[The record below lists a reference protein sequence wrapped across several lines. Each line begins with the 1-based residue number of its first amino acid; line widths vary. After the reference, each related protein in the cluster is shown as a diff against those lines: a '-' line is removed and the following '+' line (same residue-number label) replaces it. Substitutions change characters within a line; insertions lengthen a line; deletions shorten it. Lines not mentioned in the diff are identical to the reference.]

1 MTPVVSK
8 AREQIRG
15 TSMPRASIARRAPM
29 MLDLVCSRSWVVS
42 TIRASE
48 PPARRPS
55 AFFW

>member
-8 AREQIRG
+8 ASEQISG
-15 TSMPRASIARRAPM
+15 TCTPRASMARRAPM

-42 TIRASE
+42 TISASE

-55 AFFW
+55 AFRW